1 MLIRRA
7 LASSVTAEIAIS
19 VEGRGGAAASLC
31 PPVVALCGCDCMRE
45 QFAVAFWRRVCS
57 FRRPLFTDGCLFALF
72 EARVTFG
79 ARDREGRASCGDYGV
94 PVEPVAVAIAFKLRR
109 LSVVGYLSER
119 HIRCPPGFHRECDGN
134 FRVCFPER
142 VFRRVCHGGIAKTR
156 GGGIM
161 CGFIRAHCCDIM
173 WIVVSEHPIGVAY
186 YRHSR
191 SEISQSLSRPG
202 SSWLRKKLLRA
213 VQLRYA
219 VSCRIMAGEL
229 NRHWWGR
236 SRTSKSR
243 CLWQMGFG
251 RAYHWVIAE

>member
-7 LASSVTAEIAIS
+7 LASSVTAEVAIS

-31 PPVVALCGCDCMRE
+31 PPVVALCGCDCMRK

-72 EARVTFG
+72 EARVPFG

-94 PVEPVAVAIAFKLRR
+94 PVEPVVVAIAFKLRR

-119 HIRCPPGFHRECDGN
+119 HIRCPPPGFHRECDGI
-134 FRVCFPER
+134 FRVCFPKGLFGASVMAESLKQ
-142 VFRRVCHGGIAKTR
+142 G

-202 SSWLRKKLLRA
+202 SSWLRKKLLRV

-219 VSCRIMAGEL
+219 VSCRIMA
-229 NRHWWGR
+229 NRGVCGRWGLVAPI
-236 SRTSKSR
+236 T
-243 CLWQMGFG
+243 G
-251 RAYHWVIAE
+251 